1 MSEEMR
7 KKVQT
12 LKELIFEK
20 KPKLVFYLCHV
31 NADPDAFAA
40 AYVLG
45 HALVRLAHN
54 EHTFFILADGYK
66 QVTTQIVNFL
76 GVSYVVEST
85 PEIPDLL
92 IIVDTNNYEQLGKL
106 KSQIKNNIPIVLI
119 DHHHPSIIKLN
130 PPPTIEILDTEST
143 SASELVFQII
153 SELGYEM
160 SSKEATI
167 LLTGILYDTSR
178 FIHTNQRVFGVV
190 QKLINKGANYAL
202 ALELLRKK
210 KELSERIALIKAA
223 QRSEMSRI
231 NDWIILVSNVSSY
244 EAAAS
249 NMLLSLGADVS
260 IVVAQKKD
268 EFRISIRSTRTF
280 YEETQINLVSGV
292 LDPLLKMFSQINGG
306 GHTTAVGING
316 VGDGYSV
323 VTQLLKLLKSL
334 LMEKA
339 EKTKH
344 S

>member
-1 MSEEMR
+1 
-7 KKVQT
+7 V
-12 LKELIFEK
+12 
-20 KPKLVFYLCHV
+20 LC
-31 NADPDAFAA
+31 
-40 AYVLG
+40 
-45 HALVRLAHN
+45 
-54 EHTFFILADGYK
+54 FFLP
-66 QVTTQIVNFL
+66 
-76 GVSYVVEST
+76 S
-85 PEIPDLL
+85 
-92 IIVDTNNYEQLGKL
+92 
-106 KSQIKNNIPIVLI
+106 
-119 DHHHPSIIKLN
+119 PSIIKLN

-249 NMLLSLGADVS
+249 NMLLSIGADVS
-260 IVVAQKKD
+260 IVLAQKKD

-280 YEETQINLVSGV
+280 YEETQINLVSDV
-292 LDPLLKMFSQINGG
+292 LDPLLKMLSQISGG

-339 EKTKH
+339 EKNKAQLR
-344 S
+344 